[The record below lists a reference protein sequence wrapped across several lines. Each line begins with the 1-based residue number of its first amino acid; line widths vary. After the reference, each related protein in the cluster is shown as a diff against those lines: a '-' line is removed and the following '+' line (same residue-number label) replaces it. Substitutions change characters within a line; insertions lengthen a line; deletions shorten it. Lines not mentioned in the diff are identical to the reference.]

1 MRPTQISQ
9 SAVLFYL
16 MCPTFNY
23 PSRKFKINYGRMDR
37 VWCEKDCNF
46 RPWVPFLVPS
56 CFVQLRKSLISK
68 PLFSRFKKQILF
80 FCLDVASFVRE
91 VGESFSECQQ
101 TRMSHQWLNKPMVS
115 YQWDLLS
122 TNGNLPSKP
131 KLWYSVE
138 IKPEICKGSAK
149 FYFDRSMWKSMPELS
164 ESRFAL
170 YIEKLGLAHAI
181 RDR

>member
-1 MRPTQISQ
+1 MINPALFISWTELYLGRWGFIPVCVHGPWDMCREDLRNIGLKNRKSYMWLQSNSHNMRPTQISQ

-56 CFVQLRKSLISK
+56 CFVRLRKSLISK
-68 PLFSRFKKQILF
+68 PLFSRFKKPILF

-101 TRMSHQWLNKPMVS
+101 TRMSHQWL
-115 YQWDLLS
+115 
-122 TNGNLPSKP
+122 TNGKLPSRP
-131 KLWYSVE
+131 N
-138 IKPEICKGSAK
+138 GT
-149 FYFDRSMWKSMPELS
+149 RSK
-164 ESRFAL
+164 
-170 YIEKLGLAHAI
+170 
-181 RDR
+181 